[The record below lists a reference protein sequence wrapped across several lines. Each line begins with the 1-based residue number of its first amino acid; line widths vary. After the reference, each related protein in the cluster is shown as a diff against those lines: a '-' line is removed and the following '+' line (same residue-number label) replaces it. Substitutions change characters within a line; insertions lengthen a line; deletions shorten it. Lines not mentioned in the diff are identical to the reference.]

1 MCLCMRVCLYVYVH
15 RHISTCASSML
26 HMVLTH
32 CICNMKLTHS
42 NTLHTLPQCP
52 SFLTHAPS
60 IHRGDRGVSDLAQA
74 ENMERGTARVACSQV
89 VVQPNKLMGSRT
101 RERSADCSGKKPPRV
116 YGVVCYYTFFK
127 NSMQFYC
134 LPGSEAIRA
143 PGLFHSIH
151 FTYIYI
157 YICICIYIYYDYYD
171 QPMCVLRN
179 QKQLRAS
186 TSIST
191 HCPNSLNT
199 EPHFP
204 KA

>member
-1 MCLCMRVCLYVYVH
+1 MP
-15 RHISTCASSML
+15 
-26 HMVLTH
+26 
-32 CICNMKLTHS
+32 K
-42 NTLHTLPQCP
+42 
-52 SFLTHAPS
+52 FLTHAPS

-151 FTYIYI
+151 FTYIYMYI
-157 YICICIYIYYDYYD
+157 YILWLLWSAN
-171 QPMCVLRN
+171 VRLRN